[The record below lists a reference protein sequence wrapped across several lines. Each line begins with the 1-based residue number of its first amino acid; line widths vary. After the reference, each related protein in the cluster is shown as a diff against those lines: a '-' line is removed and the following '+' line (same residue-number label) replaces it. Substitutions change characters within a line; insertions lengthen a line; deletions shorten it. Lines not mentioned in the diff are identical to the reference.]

1 MEKQFFNLNW
11 IFRGLQFV
19 IATIAVGLLVYF
31 SMSGRFN
38 HNDFMYVTTAMLS
51 GHPYE
56 DFNFVQS
63 PLTYFFWNFVV
74 NLLPDHNVFTGLRF
88 ISALLVSLA
97 ILVPAVFFFAD
108 KLNRAVFVLLSL
120 SSEYVLQGAAEI
132 ANYSLT
138 FAFLSIGF
146 TSLFFKTKILIG
158 FGALCLGAA
167 AAAKISFILFL
178 APGLA
183 KVLFLHNGL
192 RNRDLIIFF
201 TGGALIG
208 LAPLLFFAVEN
219 FDNFLL
225 HNLTFHSELTNE
237 MRGLTFTGSLISIL
251 KGMVLWC
258 LRESVLILI
267 FAFLATKAIQKRTI
281 ILSSQL
287 EKNLVITLLF
297 LAVSFVVAWSP
308 MILFSQYLMPA
319 SFFLVYLITIT
330 FGLMNGAD
338 RHYIKWPVLT
348 IAVVAFLLPL
358 GKNLNNAYKN
368 NAIIN
373 HQIISR
379 QLDMALERSSCEPII
394 TTLSGSFLADTRGI
408 PGPGS
413 YTGIFWVR
421 VFESTSQEIRG
432 QVNLSLKETTFFPE
446 TAITDGNSNFA
457 VTGFYNNR
465 FEKIIDSTADSFD
478 FEKIPLGE
486 FQGKEMYLRKSP
498 NC

>member
-201 TGGALIG
+201 S
-208 LAPLLFFAVEN
+208 F
-219 FDNFLL
+219 
-225 HNLTFHSELTNE
+225 
-237 MRGLTFTGSLISIL
+237 
-251 KGMVLWC
+251 C
-258 LRESVLILI
+258 C
-267 FAFLATKAIQKRTI
+267 
-281 ILSSQL
+281 SS
-287 EKNLVITLLF
+287 
-297 LAVSFVVAWSP
+297 A
-308 MILFSQYLMPA
+308 
-319 SFFLVYLITIT
+319 
-330 FGLMNGAD
+330 
-338 RHYIKWPVLT
+338 R
-348 IAVVAFLLPL
+348 
-358 GKNLNNAYKN
+358 
-368 NAIIN
+368 
-373 HQIISR
+373 
-379 QLDMALERSSCEPII
+379 
-394 TTLSGSFLADTRGI
+394 
-408 PGPGS
+408 
-413 YTGIFWVR
+413 
-421 VFESTSQEIRG
+421 
-432 QVNLSLKETTFFPE
+432 
-446 TAITDGNSNFA
+446 
-457 VTGFYNNR
+457 
-465 FEKIIDSTADSFD
+465 
-478 FEKIPLGE
+478 
-486 FQGKEMYLRKSP
+486 
-498 NC
+498 